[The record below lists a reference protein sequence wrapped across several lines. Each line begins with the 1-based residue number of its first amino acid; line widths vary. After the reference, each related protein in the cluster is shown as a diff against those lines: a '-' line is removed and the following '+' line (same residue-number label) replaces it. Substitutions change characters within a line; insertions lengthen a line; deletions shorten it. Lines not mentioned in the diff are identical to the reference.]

1 MSTTLQPP
9 VTEALSRFIAGSP
22 TADIPAET
30 RELAR
35 RHILDTLAAIV
46 ACRDLEPAELARK
59 FALEQSGDA
68 RKSAVTILGT
78 HERAALIDAVFASA
92 MTGHGSEINDF
103 IPSSFVQ
110 PGPSIVSASLGLAE
124 LRGGTGDDLVRAIV
138 TGYEIAGRIPRA
150 LGIANLRT
158 HNIANHG
165 VGPVF
170 GVAAASA
177 SMIRLKS
184 EQIGDLLTFCAQ
196 QAAGC
201 YQWMLDVEHI
211 EKSYVFAGHGARA
224 GLQAA
229 LFVEAG
235 FRGVRNALDHPA
247 GWMGSS
253 QFVDPQG
260 DGNRAYL
267 IEDLGV
273 RSELPLTAYKR
284 YPVGG
289 PTQPAVQGLLELL
302 PQINVAAVKS
312 VMITMPG
319 RWDAFRGAAM
329 AGLNLRYLSSI
340 ILLDGRLDFVAA
352 QDLHRMHNDPAVLE
366 MMQKVDVAHDPAQE
380 HAPGEPRT
388 ESARVIV
395 EEDGGRR
402 HEIYVPFVVGFPSH
416 PMSKKDVE
424 DKALGLM
431 TPHLGSARAEE
442 IVSKVWNIEAM
453 DRVADLAKL
462 IAR

>member
-1 MSTTLQPP
+1 MTDTLTPA
-9 VTEALSRFIAGSP
+9 VTPALSRFIGRSKSAE
-22 TADIPAET
+22 IPAET

-46 ACRDLEPAELARK
+46 ACRDLEPAVLARK

-68 RKSAVTILGT
+68 RKNAVTILGT
-78 HERAALIDAVFASA
+78 HDRAALIDAVFAGA

-124 LRGGTGDDLVRAIV
+124 LRGGSGDDLVRAIV

-150 LGIANLRT
+150 LGIGNLKKY
-158 HNIANHG
+158 NIANHG

-170 GVAAASA
+170 GVAAAAS
-177 SMIRLKS
+177 SMIGIAEDRV
-184 EQIGDLLTFCAQ
+184 GDVLTYCAQ
-196 QAAGC
+196 QASGS
-201 YQWMLDVEHI
+201 YQWLLDVEHI
-211 EKSYVFAGHGARA
+211 EKSFVFAGLGARA

-235 FRGVRNALDHPA
+235 FRGVRGALDHPG
-247 GWMGSS
+247 GWMGSAT
-253 QFVDPQG
+253 FTDPAG
-260 DGNRAYL
+260 DGNRDYL
-267 IEDLGV
+267 IEDLGI
-273 RSELPLTAYKR
+273 RSELPLTAYKK

-302 PQINVAAVKS
+302 PQIDVAAVSS

-319 RWDAFRGAAM
+319 RWEAFRNAAM
-329 AGLNLRYLSSI
+329 AGLNLRYLASI

-352 QDLHRMHNDPAVLE
+352 QDLHRMHNDPAVVA
-366 MMQKVDVAHDPAQE
+366 MMAKVDVAHDPAQE
-380 HAPGEPRT
+380 HEPGQPRT
-388 ESARVIV
+388 ESCRVIV
-395 EEDGGRR
+395 EEAGGRR
-402 HEIYVPFVVGFPSH
+402 HEIYVPHVVGFPSH
-416 PMSKKDVE
+416 PMSKADVE
-424 DKALGLM
+424 AKALGLM
-431 TPHLGSARAEE
+431 IPHLGEDRARD
-442 IVSKVWNIEAM
+442 IVARIWAIEDM
-453 DRVADLAKL
+453 PRVADLIPL